1 MICMF
6 ISRVGIFFIHL
17 LHGKRYFICYFFFM
31 AEVGFN
37 ALLCFGLVV
46 LGVDE
51 GFALITVNGV
61 FAEFFSRG
69 KAMDGLI
76 AANYG

>member
-1 MICMF
+1 MICVF
-6 ISRVGIFFIHL
+6 VSRIGILFIHL
-17 LHGKRYFICYFFFM
+17 LHGKRYFICYFFLM

-37 ALLCFGLVV
+37 TLLCFGLVV

-51 GFALITVNGV
+51 RFALITVNGV
-61 FAEFFSRG
+61 FADYFSMG
-69 KAMDGLI
+69 KVMDGLI